1 LSYDFNIIDQ
11 IEVYDWYTNAPIY
24 RALDVAGE
32 AIKGETLPS
41 FIFKGHKDE
50 GFALDWSMKA
60 QGR

>member
-1 LSYDFNIIDQ
+1 LIK
-11 IEVYDWYTNAPIY
+11 VYDWYTNAPIY